1 MFEYVREH
9 APLFIAKPSGAVS
22 VRLRRDIGRLR
33 TEFRTNASADDERV
47 LMSVGMTMGEFAMW
61 YIAVI
66 LNRAERRPG
75 KKKASQTASKS
86 KYVLPKEGCA

>member
-1 MFEYVREH
+1 MIDGVFSHVCEKRVMFEYVREH

-22 VRLRRDIGRLR
+22 GRLRRDITRLR
-33 TEFRTNASADDERV
+33 TEFRIASANDDERV
-47 LMSVGMTMGEFAMW
+47 MMSVGMW

-75 KKKASQTASKS
+75 KKAQQKQQNR
-86 KYVLPKEGCA
+86 